1 MGFLKDLLSVKADMN
16 VQVDE
21 KAWLGLPMKG
31 TVTIDAREAFR
42 VEVIVLQIRVVSH
55 HMVMRN
61 RKDPHGHVT
70 RQSVDTEHV
79 HYYQDLPISKS
90 VEVAAGG
97 NLEFPF
103 RINIPVQTPNDP
115 AATVYMIKAVANL
128 KNRPDLSF
136 EIKRT
141 LVELTNARA
150 RDGEKDETLLP
161 RASGSSQSGNYI
173 DTYRCEACGFEA
185 RVPSER
191 CDSCGSSKPLVF
203 SGSKYIGGK
212 SS

>member
-1 MGFLKDLLSVKADMN
+1 MSFLKGLLSVKADLKM
-16 VQVDE
+16 QVDE
-21 KAWLGLPMKG
+21 NAWLGLPMKG

-42 VEVIVLQIRVVSH
+42 VEAIILQIRVVSH

-70 RQSVDTEHV
+70 RQSVDSEYV

-90 VEVAAGG
+90 VEAAAGSK
-97 NLEFPF
+97 LDFPF

-136 EIKRT
+136 EIKRN

-150 RDGEKDETLLP
+150 RDGKNDETLLP
-161 RASGSSQSGNYI
+161 RALDGFQSVNYI